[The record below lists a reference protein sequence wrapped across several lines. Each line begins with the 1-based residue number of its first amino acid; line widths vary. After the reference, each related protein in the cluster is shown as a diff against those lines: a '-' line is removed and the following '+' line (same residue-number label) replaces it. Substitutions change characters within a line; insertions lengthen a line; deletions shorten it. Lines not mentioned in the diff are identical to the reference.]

1 MKMRSSRT
9 ARIPRPGYG
18 VSRSDGVGIC
28 GKVEVQAV
36 GFTRGGSLYYQVV
49 PLGLEVLQVRIHRGV
64 AIGVPEV
71 ERPSKPVRS
80 DDDATQIPILH
91 GSHRPAR
98 LATCAHIYAGM
109 EVMGPQFAKGS
120 CKIYLTSNGLD
131 SNRGLG
137 KSREAH
143 KTKKGDKIASHSCNG
158 R

>member
-64 AIGVPEV
+64 AVGVPQIEGPPKAV
-71 ERPSKPVRS
+71 GS